1 MGITGYHSSKT
12 AHGRERRR
20 LCSAVMLSQEVW
32 VSLRLCISKKLQEM
46 QVLLL
51 WHHGLSHKE
60 LGSQQGKG
68 DNLGVRRVVFKKIY
82 VKKEKM

>member
-1 MGITGYHSSKT
+1 
-12 AHGRERRR
+12 
-20 LCSAVMLSQEVW
+20 MLSQEVW

-51 WHHGLSHKE
+51 WHHSLSHKE
-60 LGSQQGKG
+60 LGGQQGER
-68 DNLGVRRVVFKKIY
+68 DSLGVRRVVFKKIY

>member
-1 MGITGYHSSKT
+1 
-12 AHGRERRR
+12 
-20 LCSAVMLSQEVW
+20 MLSQEVW
-32 VSLRLCISKKLQEM
+32 VSLRPCISKKLQEM

>member
-1 MGITGYHSSKT
+1 
-12 AHGRERRR
+12 
-20 LCSAVMLSQEVW
+20 MLSQEVW
-32 VSLRLCISKKLQEM
+32 VSLRLCISKMLQEM

-68 DNLGVRRVVFKKIY
+68 DNLGVRRVVFKKILC
-82 VKKEKM
+82 KKGENVRN